1 MIAGLAT
8 HIGVNDHYILTGYG
22 RLTGLRLQ
30 ERQLATV
37 IRKRGEQA
45 LRKRDEVGEIL
56 APRVFHSVWQDDNAF
71 RR

>member
-1 MIAGLAT
+1 MIT
-8 HIGVNDHYILTGYG
+8 IFLTGYG
-22 RLTGLRLQ
+22 RLAGLRRQ

-56 APRVFHSVWQDDNAF
+56 APRVFHPVWQDDNAL